1 MTLTT
6 RTKQAWEIDLSDL
19 SLTIFF
25 PQCIKSTI
33 VSFLSPPRCSGVF
46 DLSIL
51 EVESTEE
58 TGPTPHTGD
67 ALLPAPLLIVCTS
80 LL

>member
-1 MTLTT
+1 MY
-6 RTKQAWEIDLSDL
+6 QVHHS
-19 SLTIFF
+19 IFF
-25 PQCIKSTI
+25 TP
-33 VSFLSPPRCSGVF
+33 PPRCSGVF